1 MKQSQFYAFQ
11 QGRNADNQFNI
22 FGDALIWSVV
32 MLLNASASFHD
43 ASAAR
48 DVDFEITEILGRMPV
63 CGSFQTFYI
72 PQRAHLSKTVN

>member
-1 MKQSQFYAFQ
+1 MLSNKVETLTINLIF
-11 QGRNADNQFNI
+11 

-63 CGSFQTFYI
+63 WGVLPKVLHT
-72 PQRAHLSKTVN
+72 SKSPSL